1 MFEKGMDKRMIY
13 YHGRAIVGGCG
24 LFVLL
29 LVIKDVLADLEV
41 IRVDGVSTIMDM
53 LMLLV
58 GTFSAM
64 LYMIRKR
71 AIKDHYLLRAWKIFI
86 ILTIYSIIPML
97 PQLLVHQSFIVGN
110 RITFA
115 FLSVIQFVV
124 FSFFTAF
131 LFIQSVRI
139 KRELK
144 N

>member
-58 GTFSAM
+58 GTFSA
-64 LYMIRKR
+64 
-71 AIKDHYLLRAWKIFI
+71 
-86 ILTIYSIIPML
+86 
-97 PQLLVHQSFIVGN
+97 
-110 RITFA
+110 
-115 FLSVIQFVV
+115 
-124 FSFFTAF
+124 FTAF